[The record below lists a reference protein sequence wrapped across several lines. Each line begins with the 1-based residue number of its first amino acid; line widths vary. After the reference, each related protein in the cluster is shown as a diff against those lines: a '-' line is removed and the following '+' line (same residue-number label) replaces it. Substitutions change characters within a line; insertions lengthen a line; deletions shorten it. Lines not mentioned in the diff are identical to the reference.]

1 MSALRR
7 LRAWW
12 LRRTTA
18 CVTWPCA
25 RCNTAGRTSWR
36 VRQDWHRERR
46 DRLFGYYERAVLT
59 LLLALTSTVA
69 LIAIV
74 R

>member
-12 LRRTTA
+12 RRRTTS
-18 CVTWPCA
+18 CVTWPCV

-36 VRQDWHRERR
+36 VRQAWHRERR
-46 DRLFGYYERAVLT
+46 ERLFDYYERAVLT
-59 LLLALTSTVA
+59 LLLVLAASLT
-69 LIAIV
+69 LIGIAG
-74 R
+74 